1 MNLAEFSIRKSTV
14 TWFFTVLIVIGGI
27 WAYGGLGKL
36 EDPAFTIKTAVIITP
51 YPGASPLEVE
61 NEVTSLIESAAQ
73 KLGQT
78 DKVRSLSKEGLS
90 MVYVDIKP
98 AYTARD
104 LPQIWDELRR
114 KVTDAQGSLPPGA
127 GPSRVNDDYGDVFGV
142 YYALTGEGYTFRELE
157 DHADFLRRELLLV
170 EGVANVEIA
179 GIQPETIF
187 VEIDRSRM
195 AQLGIGAG
203 EIFGIL
209 QAQNA
214 VTGAGSAEVGPERI
228 RIDPSGYFSSVDSL
242 SNLLLRG
249 GEGRSIRLGDL
260 AEITRGYI
268 DPPMT
273 AMRYNGRPALG
284 LGISNVDGGNVINI
298 GKAVHKRIQ
307 ELESRTPLGMELGL
321 IYYQPDTV
329 ADSIR
334 DFVTNLLEALAIV
347 IGILLIFM
355 GIRSGLLIGFILLLT
370 ILATFIAMKILGI
383 DLHSISLGALI
394 IALGML
400 VDNAIVVADG
410 ILVRVQGGSHGRE
423 AAVEVVKQTQAP
435 LLGATI
441 IAAIAFA
448 PIGLS
453 PDSTGEFCRSLFQV
467 VGISL
472 LLSWVLAVTV
482 TPLAAAA
489 VLRGNAGGEPS
500 DPYGSRFYAAYRRFL
515 SLCLARR
522 RAVLLLTAALTA
534 ASFIGFGYVDKS
546 FFPPSST
553 PMFTVDFW
561 TQRGT
566 SLEATMAEVVRME
579 EFLLSRPGA
588 ETVSSYAGEGALRFI
603 LTYTPDTPASN
614 YGHLIVTA
622 KDSGAAETLKGELA
636 SFVRENQPHLDPRIR
651 SFAKGTG
658 GGAKV
663 QVRFLG
669 KDPAALRR
677 AAGEAARI
685 YASDQDAINIRNDWG
700 ERTKVIRPELTDSVQ
715 LLGLTRRDVAAAV
728 KMAFSGVTAGL
739 YREGEKLLPIVA
751 RLPGAERGSVESL
764 DETQVWSPLNR
775 RYIPLAQFVSR
786 IATVA
791 EDSFIYRI
799 NRMKAITV
807 ECDSGTER
815 PGALFNRVR
824 PRVEALGLPQGVEME
839 WGGEYENSQKAQGG
853 LMGMI
858 PLGFLGIV
866 IILVMLF
873 NGFRQPLIIL
883 LCLPLSVMGLTVGLL
898 LTGKSFDFMALL
910 GFLSLAGMLIKNA
923 IVLIDQIDLETGM
936 GKPPLEAIIDSGVS
950 RTRPVMMASLT
961 TVLGMVPLYF
971 DVLFSSMAVTIMFG
985 LTFATVLILVVV
997 PVLCGEALKA

>member
-14 TWFFTVLIVIGGI
+14 TWFFTLLIVLGGV
-27 WAYGGLGKL
+27 WAYTGLGKL

-61 NEVTSLIESAAQ
+61 NEVTAHIESAAQ
-73 KLGQT
+73 KLGET
-78 DKVRSLSKEGLS
+78 DKVRSLSREGLS

-98 AYTARD
+98 VYTARE

-114 KVTDAQGSLPPGA
+114 KVADVQSSLPPGA

-142 YYALTGEGYTFRELE
+142 YYALTGDGYTYRELE

-187 VEIDRSRM
+187 LEVDRSRM
-195 AQLGIGAG
+195 ARLGIGTG
-203 EIFGIL
+203 EIFGLL

-214 VTGAGSAEVGPERI
+214 VAGAGSAEVGPERI
-228 RIDPSGYFSSVDSL
+228 RISPTGYFSSVDSL

-249 GEGRSIRLGDL
+249 GDGRSIRLGDL
-260 AEITRGYI
+260 AEITRGYM
-268 DPPMT
+268 DPPMS
-273 AMRYNGRPALG
+273 AMRYNGKPALG
-284 LGISNVDGGNVINI
+284 IGISNVEGGNVIRI
-298 GKAVHKRIQ
+298 GEAVHKRIT

-347 IGILLIFM
+347 IGILLVFM
-355 GIRSGLLIGFILLLT
+355 GFRSGLLIGFILLLT
-370 ILATFIAMKILGI
+370 ILATFVAMKILGI

-410 ILVRVQGGSHGRE
+410 ILVRMQEGQDGRR

-482 TPLAAAA
+482 TPLAGVAI
-489 VLRGNAGGEPS
+489 LKGNTAEEAS
-500 DPYGSRFYAAYRRFL
+500 DPYGSRFYRNYRAFL
-515 SLCLARR
+515 SFCLARR
-522 RAVLLLTAALTA
+522 KLVLAAVAAMTL
-534 ASFIGFGYVDKS
+534 ASFAGFGFVDKS
-546 FFPPSST
+546 FFPASST

-561 TQRGT
+561 TEQGT
-566 SLEATMAEVVRME
+566 DIEATLAEAGAME
-579 EFLLSRPGA
+579 EFLTAQP
-588 ETVSSYAGEGALRFI
+588 ETESVASYAGEGALRFI
-603 LTYTPDTPASN
+603 LTYTPGDPAAN
-614 YGHLIVTA
+614 FGHLVVTA
-622 KDSGAAETLKGELA
+622 RDSEGAEVLKEKLA
-636 SFVRENQPHLDPRIR
+636 QFVAGNQPHLDPRIR

-669 KDPAALRR
+669 KDPSALRR
-677 AAGEAARI
+677 AAEEAAAV
-685 YASDQDAINIRNDWG
+685 YASDPDSVNIRNNWG
-700 ERTKVIRPELTDSVQ
+700 RRTKVIRPELTDSVQ
-715 LLGLTRRDVAAAV
+715 LLGLSRLDMANAL
-728 KMAFSGVTAGL
+728 KMAFSGVNAGL

-751 RLPGAERGSVESL
+751 RLPKQERGSVESL
-764 DETQVWSPLNR
+764 EDTQVWSDLTR
-775 RYIPLAQFVSR
+775 RYIPLSQFLAG
-786 IATVA
+786 IDTVA
-791 EDSFIYRI
+791 EDSLIYRI

-807 ECDSGTER
+807 ECDSGSGR
-815 PGALFNRVR
+815 PGALFERIR
-824 PRVEALGLPQGVEME
+824 PAIEGVGLPPGVEME
-839 WGGEYENSQKAQGG
+839 WGGEYENSMKAREG

-858 PLGFLGIV
+858 PLGFLAIV
-866 IILVMLF
+866 VILVILF
-873 NGFRQPLIIL
+873 NGFRQPVIIL
-883 LCLPLSVMGLTVGLL
+883 LCLPLSVMGLTAGLL
-898 LTGKSFDFMALL
+898 ITGKSFDFMALL

-923 IVLIDQIDLETGM
+923 IVLIDQIDLEMGE
-936 GKPPLEAIIDSGVS
+936 GKPALEAITDSGVS
-950 RTRPVMMASLT
+950 RVRPVMMASLT
-961 TVLGMVPLYF
+961 TVLGMIPLYF
-971 DVLFSSMAVTIMFG
+971 DVLFTAMAVTIMFG
-985 LTFATVLILVVV
+985 LTFATVLILLVV
-997 PVLCGEALKA
+997 PVLYGEALKA

>member
-14 TWFFTVLIVIGGI
+14 TWFLTLLIAVGGV

-36 EDPAFTIKTAVIITP
+36 EDPAFTIKTAVIVTP

-61 NEVTSLIESAAQ
+61 NEVTALIESAAQ
-73 KLGQT
+73 KLGET

-98 AYTARD
+98 VYTARD

-114 KVTDAQGSLPPGA
+114 KVADAQASLPPGA
-127 GPSRVNDDYGDVFGV
+127 GSSRVNDDYGDVFGV
-142 YYALTGEGYTFRELE
+142 YYALTGDGYTYRELE

-179 GIQPETIF
+179 GIQAETIYAE
-187 VEIDRSRM
+187 VDRSRM
-195 AQLGIGAG
+195 AQLGIGIG
-203 EIFGIL
+203 EIFGLL

-214 VTGAGSAEVGPERI
+214 VAGAGSAEVGPERI
-228 RIDPSGYFSSVDSL
+228 RISPTGYFSSVDSL
-242 SNLLLRG
+242 SSLLLRG
-249 GEGRSIRLGDL
+249 GDDRSIRLGDL
-260 AEITRGYI
+260 ADITRGYI
-268 DPPMT
+268 DPPLT
-273 AMRYNGRPALG
+273 AMRYNGKPALG
-284 LGISNVDGGNVINI
+284 IGISNVEGGNVIRI
-298 GKAVHKRIQ
+298 GEAVHSRIQ
-307 ELESRTPLGMELGL
+307 ELETRTPLGMELGL

-355 GIRSGLLIGFILLLT
+355 GFRSGLLIGIILLLT
-370 ILATFIAMKILGI
+370 ILATFIAMKIMGI

-410 ILVRVQGGSHGRE
+410 ILVRMQEGMDGPS

-467 VGISL
+467 VSISL
-472 LLSWVLAVTV
+472 LLSWILAVTV
-482 TPLAAAA
+482 TPLAAVAI
-489 VLRGNAGGEPS
+489 LRGNRAEEAK
-500 DPYGSRFYAAYRRFL
+500 DPYDTRFYRAYRSFL
-515 SLCLARR
+515 SFCLSRR
-522 RAVLLLTAALTA
+522 KIVLATVAAMTL
-534 ASFIGFGYVDKS
+534 ASFAGFTLVDKS
-546 FFPPSST
+546 FFPASST

-561 TQRGT
+561 TEQGT
-566 SLEATMAEVVRME
+566 SLEATLDEARAME
-579 EFLLSRPGA
+579 EYLLSQPET
-588 ETVSSYAGEGALRFI
+588 ETVASYAGEGALRFI
-603 LTYTPDTPASN
+603 LTYTPGDPASN
-614 YGHLIVTA
+614 FGHLVVTA
-622 KDSGAAETLKGELA
+622 RDSEAAEILKVKLA
-636 SFVRENQPHLDPRIR
+636 DFVRASRPYLDPRIR

-669 KDPAALRR
+669 KDPASLRR
-677 AAGEAARI
+677 LADEAAAVF
-685 YASDQDAINIRNDWG
+685 ASDPDAVNIRNNWG
-700 ERTKVIRPELTDSVQ
+700 RRTKVIRPELTDSVQ
-715 LLGLTRRDVAAAV
+715 LLGLSRLDVANAL
-728 KMAFSGVTAGL
+728 KMAFSGATAGL

-751 RLPGAERGSVESL
+751 RLPRSERGSVESL
-764 DETQVWSPLNR
+764 EDTQIWSDLNR
-775 RYIPLAQFVSR
+775 RYIPLSQFVSR
-786 IATVA
+786 ISTVA

-807 ECDSGTER
+807 ECDSGMER
-815 PGALFNRVR
+815 PGALFERIR
-824 PRVEALGLPQGVEME
+824 PHMEALELPSGVEME
-839 WGGEYENSQKAQGG
+839 WGGEYEGSRKAREG

-858 PLGFLGIV
+858 PLGFLAIV

-898 LTGKSFDFMALL
+898 TTGKSFDFMALL

-923 IVLIDQIDLETGM
+923 IVLIDQIDLEMAG
-936 GKPPLEAIIDSGVS
+936 GKPALEAITDSGVS
-950 RTRPVMMASLT
+950 RARPVMMASLT
-961 TVLGMVPLYF
+961 TVLGMIPLYF
-971 DVLFSSMAVTIMFG
+971 DVLFTAMAVTIMFG
-985 LTFATVLILVVV
+985 LTFATVLILLVV
-997 PVLCGEALKA
+997 PVLYGEALRA